1 MARLP
6 RFRSDA
12 RPGVRLTSPARVTVR
27 VLLRPDCH
35 LCHQALDRIR
45 ELVGSRSSIV
55 LEPIDIESDRGLFT
69 RNLERIPVV
78 EVEGEVV
85 SELEFD
91 EAAFT
96 AAIGRTPDSP
106 GQ

>member
-1 MARLP
+1 M
-6 RFRSDA
+6 
-12 RPGVRLTSPARVTVR
+12 TPAEGISVR

-35 LCHQALDRIR
+35 LCHQALERIA
-45 ELVGSRSSIV
+45 ELVAPLPSV
-55 LEPIDIESDRGLFT
+55 VVEPVDIESDEGLFA

-78 EVEGEVV
+78 EVGGEVV

-96 AAIGRTPDSP
+96 AALARTPDSP

>member
-1 MARLP
+1 MEEGAVLVP
-6 RFRSDA
+6 HPFQVV
-12 RPGVRLTSPARVTVR
+12 GVEEVAHHP
-27 VLLRPDCH
+27 C
-35 LCHQALDRIR
+35 Q
-45 ELVGSRSSIV
+45 VGAV
-55 LEPIDIESDRGLFT
+55 GVVQ
-69 RNLERIPVV
+69 IPSQ
-78 EVEGEVV
+78 VEGEVV